1 MYKRKFKFLVLFL
14 SSLPFCL
21 LSQSKIGYIDS
32 NEILSQFEE
41 VRQVQG
47 KLEKEQRKLEAEYYI
62 LQSKLDSLF
71 NNYDKK

>member
-1 MYKRKFKFLVLFL
+1 MYKRKFIFLVLFL

-21 LSQSKIGYIDS
+21 LAQIKIGYIDS

-47 KLEKEQRKLEAEYYI
+47 KLEKEQR
-62 LQSKLDSLF
+62 
-71 NNYDKK
+71 